1 VRFFFPALPLVSSR
15 SVSVCSIFS
24 SERKNAAPPLRL
36 KFSCQ
41 KATYQHINN
50 GSVTVL
56 LPVRAGV
63 LRLARVGSC
72 IVGCA
77 LLAFTGCWK
86 NEPIDEAKAA
96 GKTTADF
103 PQITADIFEPMD
115 GGIDLSPEEIMG
127 RNTWN
132 LWSGG
137 NQHFWNQAAQDSFG
151 LMDLLKMLDNRKFSR
166 GERFKTLGLIN
177 EPGFQAR
184 APTEPDELGLC
195 LDRQI
200 TPEPP
205 GIDETVYGKPS
216 GVLGFRL
223 FPNPEFDDEAR
234 KKWDGKRF
242 YEDPSYYNDNKL
254 IRPYRVGVACGACHI
269 APNPSN
275 PPADP
280 ENPRWENLASAI
292 GNQYINEGKVFACNV
307 EKGGFFYEMLAVQP
321 RGTSDTS
328 RIATDHINNPNA
340 INAIFL
346 LAERERIAKIATPE
360 KMAGGTLALPETE
373 EEMHVPHILKDGAD
387 SIGVRGATIRVYVN
401 IGTFSEYWLT
411 RHNRLIGLTPQQPF
425 EIPYAREH
433 SVFWRATEERLD
445 NIAAFFRKLKSFRLA
460 DAREG
465 QAYITTDAVVM
476 TRGKEVFAESCA
488 ACHSSKQPPPNIDP
502 RSGEGKAWF
511 RVEVM
516 KPDFLE
522 NNFLSNDKR
531 YPLTKI
537 ETNSARAFATNAKAG
552 HVWDNFSSLTYKEL
566 SPVDEL
572 EFFNPF
578 DETHPIKFK
587 PKDRNVAPG
596 YYRTPSLVSVWSS
609 APLLHNNMLG
619 KFTGDPSV
627 AGRME
632 AFNDAVEKL
641 FWPEKRV
648 GKDSIWRTQDDC
660 SLHLRKEFL
669 PPPLRALRALADRD
683 GYIKFG
689 MIPKGTP
696 VNLIGN
702 LEPDFRNIAVFRK
715 VAEKLIKLKTTKL
728 SRDEAAAE
736 FTKLIPDLLAAN
748 KCPDFVEDKGHYFGT
763 DLPDTDK
770 RALIEYLKTF

>member
-1 VRFFFPALPLVSSR
+1 
-15 SVSVCSIFS
+15 
-24 SERKNAAPPLRL
+24 LRL
-36 KFSCQ
+36 EFSCQ
-41 KATYQHINN
+41 KATDQHINK
-50 GSVTVL
+50 GSVRVL
-56 LPVRAGV
+56 LPAKTD
-63 LRLARVGSC
+63 LLHLDRVGC
-72 IVGCA
+72 CVIGCV
-77 LLAFTGCWK
+77 LLAFGGCEK
-86 NEPIDEAKAA
+86 NPIDEAKAT

-103 PQITADIFEPMD
+103 PQITADIFKPMD

-132 LWSGG
+132 LWTGG

-151 LMDLLKMLDNRKFSR
+151 LMDLLKMLDNRKFPR
-166 GERFKTLGLIN
+166 GERFKTLGLVN
-177 EPGFQAR
+177 EPGFRAR
-184 APTEPDELGLC
+184 APAEPDEFGLC
-195 LDRQI
+195 LDKQ
-200 TPEPP
+200 TAPEPA

-223 FPNPEFDDEAR
+223 FPNPEFNDEAR

-242 YEDPSYYNDNKL
+242 YEDPTYYNDNKL
-254 IRPYRVGVACGACHI
+254 VRPYRVGVACGACHI

-275 PPADP
+275 PPDDP

-307 EKGGFFYEMLAVQP
+307 EKGGFFYEMLAAQP

-346 LAERERIAKIATPE
+346 LGERERVAKIASPE
-360 KMAGGTLALPETE
+360 KMAGGTLALPGETE
-373 EEMHVPHILKDGAD
+373 EMPVPHVLKDGAD
-387 SIGVRGATIRVYVN
+387 SVGVRGATIRVYVN
-401 IGTFSEYWLT
+401 IGMFSEYWLT
-411 RHNRLIGLTPQQPF
+411 RHNRLIGLRPQQPF

-445 NIAAFFRKLKSFRLA
+445 NIAAFFRRLKPFHLA
-460 DAREG
+460 DAQGG
-465 QAYITTDAVVM
+465 QAYITTDLAVM
-476 TRGKEVFAESCA
+476 TSGKEVFAESCA
-488 ACHSSKQPPPNIDP
+488 VCHSSKQPPPNIDP

-511 RVEVM
+511 RAEVM

-522 NNFLSNDKR
+522 NNFLSDDMR

-537 ETNSARAFATNAKAG
+537 ETNSARAFATNAKAR
-552 HVWDNFSSLTYKEL
+552 HIWDNFSSQTYKEL

-587 PKDRNVAPG
+587 PKDKDVAPG
-596 YYRTPSLVSVWSS
+596 YYRTPSLVSLWSS
-609 APLLHNNMLG
+609 APFLHNNMLG

-627 AGRME
+627 ASRMD

-641 FWPEKRV
+641 LWPEKRLN
-648 GKDSIWRTQDDC
+648 KDSIWRTQNDC
-660 SLHLRKEFL
+660 SLHLRKEFV
-669 PPPLRALRALADRD
+669 PQPLHVLRTLAESD
-683 GYIKFG
+683 GYIKVG

-696 VNLIGN
+696 VNLVAN
-702 LEPDFRNIAVFRK
+702 LDPDSEHKAVFVK
-715 VAEKLIKLKTTKL
+715 AAEKLIKLKTANL
-728 SRDEAAAE
+728 SRDQAAAE
-736 FTKLIPDLLAAN
+736 FNQLIPDLLAAN
-748 KCPDFVEDKGHYFGT
+748 KCPDFIEDKGHYFGT
-763 DLPDTDK
+763 DLSDNDK
-770 RALIEYLKTF
+770 RAVIEYLKTF

>member
-1 VRFFFPALPLVSSR
+1 MLPAR
-15 SVSVCSIFS
+15 RDIF
-24 SERKNAAPPLRL
+24 
-36 KFSCQ
+36 
-41 KATYQHINN
+41 
-50 GSVTVL
+50 
-56 LPVRAGV
+56 
-63 LRLARVGSC
+63 RLARVGTCLFAS
-72 IVGCA
+72 A
-77 LLAFTGCWK
+77 LLGFSSCKK
-86 NEPIDEAKAA
+86 NQAIDEAKAA

-103 PQITADIFEPMD
+103 PQITADIFKPMD
-115 GGIDLSPEEIMG
+115 GGINLSAEEIMG

-132 LWSGG
+132 LWSAG
-137 NQHFWNQAAQDSFG
+137 NQHFWNGAAQDSYG
-151 LMDLLKMLDNRKFSR
+151 LMDLLKMLDNRKFPRS
-166 GERFKTLGLIN
+166 ERFKTLGLVN
-177 EPGFQAR
+177 EPGFR
-184 APTEPDELGLC
+184 AAAKADQFGLWLDE
-195 LDRQI
+195 QVE
-200 TPEPP
+200 PEPA
-205 GIDETVYGKPS
+205 GIDETVYGKSS

-223 FPNPEFDDEAR
+223 FPNPEFNDEAR
-234 KKWDGKRF
+234 KRWDGDRF
-242 YEDPSYYNDNKL
+242 MNDPTYYNDNKL
-254 IRPYRVGVACGACHI
+254 VRPYRVGVACGSCHI

-275 PPADP
+275 PPDDP

-307 EKGGFFYEMLAVQP
+307 EKGGFFYEMLAAQP

-346 LAERERIAKIATPE
+346 LDERKRIADSAEPE
-360 KMAGGTLALPETE
+360 KMAGGTLALPGTQQ
-373 EEMHVPHILKDGAD
+373 EMHVPHILKDGAD

-401 IGTFSEYWLT
+401 IGMFSEYWLK

-445 NIAAFFRKLKSFRLA
+445 NIAAFFCKLKPFRLA
-460 DAREG
+460 NAPGG
-465 QAYITTDAVVM
+465 QTFITTDTAVM

-502 RSGEGKAWF
+502 HSGEGKAWF
-511 RVEVM
+511 RAEVM
-516 KPDFLE
+516 KPEFLE

-627 AGRME
+627 AGRLE

-641 FWPEKRV
+641 LWPEKRLN
-648 GKDSIWRTQDDC
+648 KDSIWRTQNDC
-660 SLHLRKEFL
+660 SLHLRKEFV
-669 PPPLRALRALADRD
+669 PEPLRQIADRD
-683 GYIKFG
+683 GYITVG

-696 VNLIGN
+696 INLVAN
-702 LEPDFRNIAVFRK
+702 LEPNFQNIDVFLK
-715 VAEKLIKLKTTKL
+715 IAKKLVKIKTANP
-728 SRDEAAAE
+728 SREEAAAE
-736 FTKLIPDLLAAN
+736 FNKLIPDLLAAN
-748 KCPDFVEDKGHYFGT
+748 KCPDFVEDKGHDFGT

>member
-1 VRFFFPALPLVSSR
+1 MKNFCVVIAASW
-15 SVSVCSIFS
+15 SVVFC
-24 SERKNAAPPLRL
+24 AAVGAC
-36 KFSCQ
+36 K
-41 KATYQHINN
+41 KDE
-50 GSVTVL
+50 
-56 LPVRAGV
+56 PV
-63 LRLARVGSC
+63 
-72 IVGCA
+72 
-77 LLAFTGCWK
+77 
-86 NEPIDEAKAA
+86 DEATAS
-96 GKTTADF
+96 GLTTSDF
-103 PQITADIFEPMD
+103 PQITADVFKPMD
-115 GGIDLSPEEIMG
+115 GGLDLSPEEIMG

-151 LMDLLKMLDNRKFSR
+151 LMDLLKMLDNRKFPRS
-166 GERFKTLGLIN
+166 ERFKTLGLVN
-177 EPGFQAR
+177 EPGFR
-184 APTEPDELGLC
+184 AATRPDEFGLW
-195 LDRQI
+195 LDEQI
-200 TPEPP
+200 EPEPA
-205 GIDETVYGKPS
+205 GINEEVYGKAS

-223 FPNPEFDDEAR
+223 FPNPEFDEKAR

-242 YEDPSYYNDNKL
+242 YEDPTYYNDNQL
-254 IRPYRVGVACGACHI
+254 VRPYRVGVACGACHI

-280 ENPRWENLASAI
+280 ENPRWKNLASAI

-307 EKGGFFYEMLAVQP
+307 EKGGFFYEMLATQP

-346 LAERERIAKIATPE
+346 LAERERIAVPE
-360 KMAGGTLALPETE
+360 KMAGGTLALPGEK
-373 EEMHVPHILKDGAD
+373 EEMNVAHILKDGAD

-401 IGTFSEYWLT
+401 IGMFSEYWLT
-411 RHNRLIGLTPQQPF
+411 RHNRLIGLAPQKPF

-460 DAREG
+460 DAPSG
-465 QAYITTDAVVM
+465 QAYVTADSAVM

-488 ACHSSKQPPPNIDP
+488 ACHSSKQPPASIDP

-511 RVEVM
+511 RAEVM

-552 HVWDNFSSLTYKEL
+552 HVWDNFSSATYKAL

-578 DETHPIKFK
+578 NETQPIKFK
-587 PKDRNVAPG
+587 PKEENVAPG
-596 YYRTPSLVSVWSS
+596 YYRTASLVSVWSS

-632 AFNDAVEKL
+632 AFNDAIEKL
-641 FWPEKRV
+641 LWPEKRK
-648 GKDSIWRTQDDC
+648 GPDCIWRTSQRC
-660 SLHLRKEFL
+660 SLHIRKEYV
-669 PPPLRALRALADRD
+669 PWALRFRCDKD
-683 GYIKFG
+683 GYFSIG
-689 MIPKGTP
+689 PIPAGTP
-696 VNLIGN
+696 INLIAN
-702 LEPDFRNIAVFRK
+702 LEPSFWDMLTLVPRIKADLDKIRDQQLDGEAAKKIFANLVPD
-715 VAEKLIKLKTTKL
+715 LIK
-728 SRDEAAAE
+728 
-736 FTKLIPDLLAAN
+736 AN
-748 KCPDFVEDKGHYFGT
+748 KCPDFIEDKGHYFGT
-763 DLPDTDK
+763 QMPDADK

>member
-1 VRFFFPALPLVSSR
+1 MKNFCVVIAASW
-15 SVSVCSIFS
+15 SVVFC
-24 SERKNAAPPLRL
+24 AAVGAC
-36 KFSCQ
+36 K
-41 KATYQHINN
+41 KDE
-50 GSVTVL
+50 
-56 LPVRAGV
+56 PV
-63 LRLARVGSC
+63 
-72 IVGCA
+72 
-77 LLAFTGCWK
+77 
-86 NEPIDEAKAA
+86 DEATAS
-96 GKTTADF
+96 GLTTSDF
-103 PQITADIFEPMD
+103 PQITADVFKPMD
-115 GGIDLSPEEIMG
+115 GGLDLSPEEIMG

-151 LMDLLKMLDNRKFSR
+151 LMDLLKMLDNRKFPRS
-166 GERFKTLGLIN
+166 ERFKTLGLVN
-177 EPGFQAR
+177 EPGFR
-184 APTEPDELGLC
+184 AATRPDEFGLW
-195 LDRQI
+195 LDEQI
-200 TPEPP
+200 EPEPA
-205 GIDETVYGKPS
+205 GINEEVYGKAS

-223 FPNPEFDDEAR
+223 FPNPEFDEKAR

-242 YEDPSYYNDNKL
+242 YEDPTYYNDNQL
-254 IRPYRVGVACGACHI
+254 VRPYRVGVACGACHI

-280 ENPRWENLASAI
+280 ENPRWKNLASAI

-307 EKGGFFYEMLAVQP
+307 EKGGFFYEMLATQP

-346 LAERERIAKIATPE
+346 LAERERIAVPE
-360 KMAGGTLALPETE
+360 KMAGGTLALPGEK
-373 EEMHVPHILKDGAD
+373 EEMNVAHILKDGAD

-401 IGTFSEYWLT
+401 IGMFSEYWLT
-411 RHNRLIGLTPQQPF
+411 RHNRLIGLTPQKPF
-425 EIPYAREH
+425 EISYAREH
-433 SVFWRATEERLD
+433 SIFWRATEERLD

-460 DAREG
+460 DAPGG
-465 QAYITTDAVVM
+465 QAYVTADSAVM

-488 ACHSSKQPPPNIDP
+488 ACHSSKQPPANIDP

-511 RVEVM
+511 RAEVM

-552 HVWDNFSSLTYKEL
+552 HVWDNFSSATYKAL

-578 DETHPIKFK
+578 NETQPIKFK
-587 PKDRNVAPG
+587 PKEENVAPG
-596 YYRTPSLVSVWSS
+596 YYRTASLVSVWSS

-632 AFNDAVEKL
+632 AFNDAIEKL
-641 FWPEKRV
+641 LWPEKRK
-648 GKDSIWRTQDDC
+648 GPDCIWRTSQRC
-660 SLHLRKEFL
+660 SLHIRKEYV
-669 PPPLRALRALADRD
+669 PWALRFRCDKD
-683 GYIKFG
+683 GYFSIG
-689 MIPKGTP
+689 PIPAGTP
-696 VNLIGN
+696 INLIAN
-702 LEPDFRNIAVFRK
+702 LEPSFWDMLTLVPRIKADLDKIRDQQLDGEAAKKVFANL
-715 VAEKLIKLKTTKL
+715 VPDLIK
-728 SRDEAAAE
+728 
-736 FTKLIPDLLAAN
+736 AN
-748 KCPDFVEDKGHYFGT
+748 KCPDFIEDKGHYFGT
-763 DLPDTDK
+763 QMPDADK

>member
-1 VRFFFPALPLVSSR
+1 MQAFLQAKRDLRRLTPAGICLVA
-15 SVSVCSIFS
+15 F
-24 SERKNAAPPLRL
+24 L
-36 KFSCQ
+36 
-41 KATYQHINN
+41 
-50 GSVTVL
+50 SVTF
-56 LPVRAGV
+56 
-63 LRLARVGSC
+63 S
-72 IVGCA
+72 GCE
-77 LLAFTGCWK
+77 K

-103 PQITADIFEPMD
+103 PQITADIFKPMD
-115 GGIDLSPEEIMG
+115 GGIDLSTEEIMG

-132 LWSGG
+132 LWSAG
-137 NQHFWNQAAQDSFG
+137 NQNFWNHAAQDSYG
-151 LMDLLKMLDNRKFSR
+151 LMDLLKMLDSRKFPR
-166 GERFKTLGLIN
+166 GERFKTLGLVN
-177 EPGFQAR
+177 EPGFR
-184 APTEPDELGLC
+184 AATKADEFGLWLDEQVEQEPA
-195 LDRQI
+195 
-200 TPEPP
+200 

-223 FPNPEFDDEAR
+223 FPNPDFNEEAR
-234 KKWDGKRF
+234 KKWDGDRF
-242 YEDPSYYNDNKL
+242 LNDPTYYNDNKL
-254 IRPYRVGVACGACHI
+254 VRPYRVGVACGSCHI

-307 EKGGFFYEMLAVQP
+307 EKGGFFYEMLATQP

-346 LAERERIAKIATPE
+346 LAERERIAKLATPE
-360 KMAGGTLALPETE
+360 KMAGGTLALPGEQ
-373 EEMHVPHILKDGAD
+373 EEMPVPHILKDGAD

-401 IGTFSEYWLT
+401 IGMFSEYWLT
-411 RHNRLIGLTPQQPF
+411 RHDRLIGLTKQKPF

-433 SVFWRATEERLD
+433 SVFWLATEERLD
-445 NIAAFFRKLKSFRLA
+445 NIAAFFRKLKPFHLA
-460 DAREG
+460 DAG
-465 QAYITTDAVVM
+465 DGKTYITTDSAVM
-476 TRGKEVFAESCA
+476 TRGKEIFAESCA
-488 ACHSSKQPPPNIDP
+488 ACHSSKQPPPNIDSH
-502 RSGEGKAWF
+502 SGEGKAWF
-511 RVEVM
+511 RAEVM
-516 KPDFLE
+516 KPEFLD

-537 ETNSARAFATNAKAG
+537 ETNSARAFATNAKAT
-552 HVWDNFSSLTYKEL
+552 HIWDNFSSLTYKEL

-587 PKDRNVAPG
+587 PKDEDVAPG

-609 APLLHNNMLG
+609 APFLHNNMLG

-627 AGRME
+627 PGRME
-632 AFNDAVEKL
+632 AFNDAVGKL
-641 FWPEKRV
+641 LWPEKRLN
-648 GKDSIWRTQDDC
+648 KESIWLTQNDC
-660 SLHLRKEFL
+660 SLHLRKEFV
-669 PPPLRALRALADRD
+669 PERLRVIRAMADRD
-683 GYIKFG
+683 GYIKVG

-696 VNLIGN
+696 INLVAN
-702 LEPDFRNIAVFRK
+702 LDPDFRNTDVFIKIAQ
-715 VAEKLIKLKTTKL
+715 KLIKLKTTNV

-736 FTKLIPDLLAAN
+736 FNQLIPDLLAAN

-763 DLPDTDK
+763 DLPDSDK
-770 RALIEYLKTF
+770 HALIEYLKTF